1 MRTRSPSQSKQT
13 TYHFVDGE
21 DGGGGANEVVIPLF
35 RFEIVKI
42 DFVRLLRTLE
52 RTSKQ
57 TQSIED

>member
-21 DGGGGANEVVIPLF
+21 DGGGANEVVIPLF

-52 RTSKQ
+52 QTSKQ